1 MFIDTLC
8 IILLITACIK
18 GYSRGLIVAVFSFFA
33 IFLGIL
39 AAVKLSAVVANYLQE
54 HAKLSL
60 QFLPFIAFAL
70 VMISVAIL
78 VKFLA
83 KIIEKTAE
91 FVLMGWINKAGGILL
106 YGLLYFSVLSVSL
119 FYLTHSGIIG
129 ISTVESSSFY
139 KYIEPLGPKTVNAVG
154 HIIPIFK
161 NLFIQLNNFFTVVA
175 ASNT

>member
-1 MFIDTLC
+1 M
-8 IILLITACIK
+8 
-18 GYSRGLIVAVFSFFA
+18 
-33 IFLGIL
+33 GIL

-70 VMISVAIL
+70 VMISLAIL